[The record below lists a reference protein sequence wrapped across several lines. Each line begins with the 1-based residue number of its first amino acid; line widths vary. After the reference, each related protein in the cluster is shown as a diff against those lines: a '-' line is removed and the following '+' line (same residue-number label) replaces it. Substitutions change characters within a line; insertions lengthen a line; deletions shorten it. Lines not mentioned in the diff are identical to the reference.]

1 MDCEGSAL
9 HRVRRAQVRVEAL
22 EAQLTAERQRTREL
36 EVALQRATQ
45 HATPADNYL
54 QRAAD
59 NISSGSAGL
68 PAHLASP
75 GFPLCTGSHC
85 SAPDPLGRLR
95 YDRLAACCVTTL
107 TSACRLV
114 LLQQV
119 IVTSEAESLALVYK
133 VCSRL
138 CVRALVRACVHGCD
152 GDCVEMRCASLECVL
167 SALASCTTRRH
178 VADARVPARVL
189 HR

>member
-1 MDCEGSAL
+1 MHCTEYGAHRCAWRRSRLSSRQSGSVHASSRL
-9 HRVRRAQVRVEAL
+9 RSNVQHNMQHLSRQLPATCSRQHQQRKRRAACAPSQPR
-22 EAQLTAERQRTREL
+22 
-36 EVALQRATQ
+36 
-45 HATPADNYL
+45 
-54 QRAAD
+54 
-59 NISSGSAGL
+59 
-68 PAHLASP
+68 
-75 GFPLCTGSHC
+75 PLCTGSHC